1 MRKEKADNATDQS
14 GDPLVDRARELVA
27 ELSGLD
33 AKSLKSRRRIST
45 IRGCLKEFDQ
55 IYRTINGAGLSVP
68 VPDMPQAYSDDDV
81 SPEMKKVA
89 GLVGVNWSKCN
100 RDGVEEWEVSADQW
114 RTHQPFKDGNPA
126 VMMETAGEV
135 EAFILGYAIPV
146 YNELRRM
153 LIPR

>member
-33 AKSLKSRRRIST
+33 AESLESRRRISA
-45 IRGCLKEFDQ
+45 IRACLKEFGQ
-55 IYRTINGAGLSVP
+55 IYRTINGSGLSVP

-89 GLVGVNWSKCN
+89 GLVGVKWSKCR

-114 RTHQPFKDGNPA
+114 RAHQLLKAGDP
-126 VMMETAGEV
+126 VLRMETAGEV
-135 EAFILGYAIPV
+135 EAFVFGYAIPV

-153 LIPR
+153 LIPV